1 MGRSQASK
9 DGWTGGDLRGAG
21 ESPVYSVCMQGR
33 AQWLHC
39 PPARGQVVPPHGDR
53 QGPSPLLGQAL
64 PRFPQDPLLLSR
76 AQAAS
81 GVTHPPL
88 RGSPCHPRRHCPP
101 VVEFGGQEKQRP
113 FLHAL
118 GGYCPPPAVR
128 SLGGLVLQ
136 GTQPRPE
143 PPALR
148 PSPSPGQGVRGG
160 GPSPMCMHLCQ
171 EHVWAETQP
180 TRPDG
185 WGCSNVL
192 SHSGIWRSGWA
203 QRRKGL
209 PLAATALPPGLRQA
223 LAGLPPLQALVRQP
237 FPLRG
242 ARAARGLILL
252 PQHPLLSLIHKC
264 LVQPSKSRP
273 QNGPSRVCGQPPP
286 PQGQRCHT
294 GWMPAD
300 TAHQACRKDES
311 CNCCFCSFL
320 SSHSTFSA
328 EALTQRCPGLS
339 QPQAASQGSSSFLS
353 WESTA
358 GMSRKNVPVDMYI
371 PQCCNFVCSNHVNT
385 CMDFIIYILY
395 KSIKAYF

>member
-1 MGRSQASK
+1 MRAQCTVFACKGPPGPSSVAALPTRTGPSRPSTRGQAGPIPTALPSPAQASPESTVVEQSS
-9 DGWTGGDLRGAG
+9 GCLR
-21 ESPVYSVCMQGR
+21 
-33 AQWLHC
+33 
-39 PPARGQVVPPHGDR
+39 
-53 QGPSPLLGQAL
+53 
-64 PRFPQDPLLLSR
+64 
-76 AQAAS
+76 S
-81 GVTHPPL
+81 GPPL

-101 VVEFGGQEKQRP
+101 VVEYGGQEKRRP

-118 GGYCPPPAVR
+118 GGLLPPTVW

-143 PPALR
+143 PPSLR
-148 PSPSPGQGVRGG
+148 PSPAPGQGVRGG

-180 TRPDG
+180 ARPDG
-185 WGCSNVL
+185 WGCSKVL
-192 SHSGIWRSGWA
+192 SHSGIRRSGWA

-252 PQHPLLSLIHKC
+252 PQHPLLSHIHKC

-273 QNGPSRVCGQPPP
+273 QNGPSGVCGQPPP
-286 PQGQRCHT
+286 PQGQRCHM

-300 TAHQACRKDES
+300 TAHQVCKKDKS

-328 EALTQRCPGLS
+328 EALTQRCPGLR
-339 QPQAASQGSSSFLS
+339 QP
-353 WESTA
+353 
-358 GMSRKNVPVDMYI
+358 
-371 PQCCNFVCSNHVNT
+371 
-385 CMDFIIYILY
+385 
-395 KSIKAYF
+395 

>member
-101 VVEFGGQEKQRP
+101 VVESGGQEKQRP

-148 PSPSPGQGVRGG
+148 PSPAPGQGVRGG

-252 PQHPLLSLIHKC
+252 PQHPPALSYTSAWFSQASPGHRMGPAGSAVSHLHLKGSVVTRGGC
-264 LVQPSKSRP
+264 LQILPTRP
-273 QNGPSRVCGQPPP
+273 AGRMS
-286 PQGQRCHT
+286 
-294 GWMPAD
+294 PA
-300 TAHQACRKDES
+300 T
-311 CNCCFCSFL
+311 
-320 SSHSTFSA
+320 
-328 EALTQRCPGLS
+328 
-339 QPQAASQGSSSFLS
+339 AASAPSSAATPPSLL
-353 WESTA
+353 
-358 GMSRKNVPVDMYI
+358 RP
-371 PQCCNFVCSNHVNT
+371 
-385 CMDFIIYILY
+385 
-395 KSIKAYF
+395 

>member
-1 MGRSQASK
+1 MAPHPCACISARSTSGQRPS
-9 DGWTGGDLRGAG
+9 LRGLMAG
-21 ESPVYSVCMQGR
+21 AAPTCSATVGYGVRAGPRGGR
-33 AQWLHC
+33 AC
-39 PPARGQVVPPHGDR
+39 PW
-53 QGPSPLLGQAL
+53 PS
-64 PRFPQDPLLLSR
+64 
-76 AQAAS
+76 
-81 GVTHPPL
+81 
-88 RGSPCHPRRHCPP
+88 
-101 VVEFGGQEKQRP
+101 
-113 FLHAL
+113 
-118 GGYCPPPAVR
+118 
-128 SLGGLVLQ
+128 
-136 GTQPRPE
+136 
-143 PPALR
+143 
-148 PSPSPGQGVRGG
+148 
-160 GPSPMCMHLCQ
+160 
-171 EHVWAETQP
+171 
-180 TRPDG
+180 
-185 WGCSNVL
+185 
-192 SHSGIWRSGWA
+192 
-203 QRRKGL
+203 
-209 PLAATALPPGLRQA
+209 GLRQA

-252 PQHPLLSLIHKC
+252 PQHPLLSHIHKC

-273 QNGPSRVCGQPPP
+273 QNGPSGVCGQPPP

-300 TAHQACRKDES
+300 TAHQACKKDES
-311 CNCCFCSFL
+311 CNCCFCSSL

>member
-1 MGRSQASK
+1 MP
-9 DGWTGGDLRGAG
+9 WGAI
-21 ESPVYSVCMQGR
+21 
-33 AQWLHC
+33 A
-39 PPARGQVVPPHGDR
+39 
-53 QGPSPLLGQAL
+53 
-64 PRFPQDPLLLSR
+64 
-76 AQAAS
+76 
-81 GVTHPPL
+81 
-88 RGSPCHPRRHCPP
+88 
-101 VVEFGGQEKQRP
+101 
-113 FLHAL
+113 
-118 GGYCPPPAVR
+118 PPPAVR

-148 PSPSPGQGVRGG
+148 PSPAPGQGVRGG

-252 PQHPLLSLIHKC
+252 PQHPPALSHTQVLGSAKQ
-264 LVQPSKSRP
+264 VQATEWAQQGLRSATSTSRAALSH
-273 QNGPSRVCGQPPP
+273 GV
-286 PQGQRCHT
+286 
-294 GWMPAD
+294 D
-300 TAHQACRKDES
+300 ACRY
-311 CNCCFCSFL
+311 CP
-320 SSHSTFSA
+320 
-328 EALTQRCPGLS
+328 PGL
-339 QPQAASQGSSSFLS
+339 QEG
-353 WESTA
+353 
-358 GMSRKNVPVDMYI
+358 
-371 PQCCNFVCSNHVNT
+371 
-385 CMDFIIYILY
+385 
-395 KSIKAYF
+395 

>member
-1 MGRSQASK
+1 MP
-9 DGWTGGDLRGAG
+9 WGAI
-21 ESPVYSVCMQGR
+21 
-33 AQWLHC
+33 A
-39 PPARGQVVPPHGDR
+39 
-53 QGPSPLLGQAL
+53 
-64 PRFPQDPLLLSR
+64 
-76 AQAAS
+76 
-81 GVTHPPL
+81 
-88 RGSPCHPRRHCPP
+88 
-101 VVEFGGQEKQRP
+101 
-113 FLHAL
+113 
-118 GGYCPPPAVR
+118 PPPAVR

-148 PSPSPGQGVRGG
+148 PSPAPGQGVRGG

>member
-1 MGRSQASK
+1 MHARAP
-9 DGWTGGDLRGAG
+9 L
-21 ESPVYSVCMQGR
+21 GR

-53 QGPSPLLGQAL
+53 QGPSPLLCQSL
-64 PRFPQDPLLLSR
+64 PRLPQNPLLLSR

-81 GVTHPPL
+81 GVAHPPTPQGL
-88 RGSPCHPRRHCPP
+88 PVPSQAPLPSCGRIWGTGETEALSACVGGLLPP
-101 VVEFGGQEKQRP
+101 TVW
-113 FLHAL
+113 
-118 GGYCPPPAVR
+118 

-143 PPALR
+143 PPSLR
-148 PSPSPGQGVRGG
+148 PSPAPGQGVRGG

-180 TRPDG
+180 ARPDG
-185 WGCSNVL
+185 WGCSKVL
-192 SHSGIWRSGWA
+192 SHSGIRRSGWA

-252 PQHPLLSLIHKC
+252 PQHPLLSHIHKC

-273 QNGPSRVCGQPPP
+273 
-286 PQGQRCHT
+286 
-294 GWMPAD
+294 
-300 TAHQACRKDES
+300 
-311 CNCCFCSFL
+311 
-320 SSHSTFSA
+320 
-328 EALTQRCPGLS
+328 
-339 QPQAASQGSSSFLS
+339 
-353 WESTA
+353 
-358 GMSRKNVPVDMYI
+358 
-371 PQCCNFVCSNHVNT
+371 
-385 CMDFIIYILY
+385 
-395 KSIKAYF
+395 